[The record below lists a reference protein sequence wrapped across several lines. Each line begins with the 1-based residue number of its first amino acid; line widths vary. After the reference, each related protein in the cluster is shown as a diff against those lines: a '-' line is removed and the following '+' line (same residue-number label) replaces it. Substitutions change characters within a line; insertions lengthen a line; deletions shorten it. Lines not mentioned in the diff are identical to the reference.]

1 MRIDEISS
9 IRSPFSWL
17 LLEVFYQSVTRA
29 EFLLFII
36 IPRPCISASVGW
48 IIRKWLIMTV
58 SSPIMFTSS
67 WKSGW
72 WRREGIGRRRG
83 RRKRR
88 LWGQELTNC
97 SPHRCLAFRLL
108 IFKYDFVVV
117 FIGIFAA
124 VQRRRFKFG
133 CDVQFRTFR
142 SFYSFLRIK
151 YHTSNRV

>member
-9 IRSPFSWL
+9 IRSPFSGL

-36 IPRPCISASVGW
+36 IPRPCISASGGR

-58 SSPIMFTSS
+58 RRPIMFTSS

-72 WRREGIGRRRG
+72 WWREGIGRRRG

-88 LWGQELTNC
+88 LRGQELTNR
-97 SPHRCLAFRLL
+97 SPHRCLALRLL
-108 IFKYDFVVV
+108 FFYDFVVV
-117 FIGIFAA
+117 FIVVIAA
-124 VQRRRFKFG
+124 IQRRRFKFG
-133 CDVQFRTFR
+133 CDVKFRSFR
-142 SFYSFLRIK
+142 SFYSFLKAK
-151 YHTSNRV
+151 Y